1 MKINLLYS
9 MSKYGNDEAVSVLQA
24 MLQYRLNIFIAMFLK
39 NNCNLFSYK
48 YILEYSNAISK

>member
-1 MKINLLYS
+1 